1 MIKKVFSVIL
11 CVLFLWQFSLV
22 GFAHLETSEAFV
34 YQMGGDSIVYYL
46 DVEQNPY
53 IYNNG
58 EKMYISL
65 SLPHLE
71 VTDPE
76 MLVELNKAIHSVEMR
91 SVPTNYYDISYGPY
105 NVNSPAYSVSVSL
118 PTATSSFTTAVL
130 KMNPSHEAI
139 RIKTTNHSPVLSRK
153 INLTFYYYDQANDRW
168 YYQSHHS
175 INCSGAN
182 GYGIANICSAY
193 PYSQFFITKDSNLTS
208 FTLTINTT
216 YKA

>member
-1 MIKKVFSVIL
+1 MVKKVFSVFL
-11 CVLFLWQFSLV
+11 CVLLMFQLNLIS
-22 GFAHLETSEAFV
+22 FAHSETSEEFV
-34 YQMGGDSIVYYL
+34 YQMGGVSIVYYL
-46 DVEQNPY
+46 DSEQNPY
-53 IYNNG
+53 IFNDG

-71 VTDPE
+71 VTDAE
-76 MLVELNKAIHSVEMR
+76 ILAELNKAIQPVEMR

-105 NVNSPAYSVSVSL
+105 NVNSPAYSVNVSL

-130 KMNPSHEAI
+130 KMNPHHEAI
-139 RIKTTNHSPVLSRK
+139 RIKTTDHSPILSRK

-168 YYQSHHS
+168 YYQSHRS
-175 INCSGAN
+175 ISCSGAN
-182 GYGIANICSAY
+182 GYGISNICSTY

-208 FTLTINTT
+208 FKLTINTT